1 MPKTK
6 AAAPA
11 PTGFISRPRYR
22 EVECDW
28 FELEDGEVPFTAT
41 IRTNLTFA
49 QLEEIPSGDNATF
62 PEVWE
67 VIHPYVIAWNLM
79 AEDASTGEIVEVPPP
94 AEAGPDVAKM
104 LDAQMSLWLIAQV
117 RMAHLGGIDRNEK
130 VGGDRKNGSTP
141 SGSTPGPV
149 GAKNSAKR
157 A

>member
-11 PTGFISRPRYR
+11 PTGFQIRPRYR
-22 EVECDW
+22 EVTCDL

-49 QLEEIPSGDNATF
+49 QLEEIPSGDDATF

-79 AEDASTGEIVEVPPP
+79 AEDASTGEIVDVPPP
-94 AEAGPDVAKM
+94 AEAGPDIAKM
-104 LDAQMSLWLIAQV
+104 LEPQISYWLITQV
-117 RMAHLGGIDRNEK
+117 RTAHLGGVTKNNEI
-130 VGGDRKNGSTP
+130 GEDRKN
-141 SGSTPGPV
+141 GSTPGPV